1 MDSFLLAYIAQRMG
15 DLGFK
20 KWSMEPQLVILYG
33 ENISTNLNEYVIE
46 GQNEYYFLASKL
58 ADQVEIY
65 SDDNYYKSGGGYI
78 EVNYSAIQEFTGQ
91 IRILY
96 PNWYTLSVEFIRV
109 IPQSITQ

>member
-20 KWSMEPQLVILYG
+20 KWSMEPILVVLYG
-33 ENISTNLNEYVIE
+33 ENIAGNSEYVIE

-78 EVNYSAIQEFTGQ
+78 EVLYSGIQEFTGQ
-91 IRILY
+91 IRITY

-109 IPQSITQ
+109 IPQ